1 MKILFNRFFVLTLVA
16 LGAIFLFIHP
26 AQAAYGDVSAYTGKI
41 YDGDGGSRVDAYFDF
56 PEDLDIDASGN
67 FYIADTYNNVIRTI
81 NSSGIVSTLA
91 GTGSYGDTVGA
102 ATAAEFALPRGVS
115 VGSDGAVY
123 VADTANNKIKK
134 ISGSVVTNLVSSGL
148 NGPEGVEVY
157 GSTLFIVDTGNSA
170 IKTVSTSGGT
180 VSTLSTG
187 VNHPK
192 KAAVSPDGSVLYV
205 ADSGS
210 YRVLAVNTVS
220 GTVSV
225 VAGSGTAGYTEG
237 VGGASAFNN
246 LWGVAVDGTALYVS
260 DGNGLT
266 DFIRKI
272 DLSTNTTSLFAED
285 GSMASINFPSGL
297 KVYDG
302 YVYVAN
308 AGIGTIHKFR
318 TTLSGDEDIFA
329 GYERF
334 GNRNGAAST
343 ALFGRP
349 YDMVMTTN
357 RQYLYVADNNKI
369 RRITRSTGEVAQVI
383 GSSVDNYREGDD
395 DPTHYVGPV
404 RFSTIQGIT
413 INSGGNRLYVAD
425 RWNNRIRGVNLDTA
439 LPYSFLISGAGNVN
453 STGITVNG
461 YQDGTK
467 CEGQLSTG
475 VSGCAYFQAPSG
487 IVIDPTDTYL
497 YVTDTGNNRIRR
509 VRISDGQTSL
519 VAGSGVAGFANGIG
533 AAAKFNRPFGITIDS
548 TGTNLYVADS
558 NNHAIR
564 KIVIATGQVTTVAGT
579 GAAGYR
585 EAIGTQAVL
594 SYPEYVK
601 MGSDGL
607 LYVTDTG
614 SMRIRLVDPAT
625 GLTKLIAGSGQR
637 GFTNGGRTVVEF
649 NNPKGLVPD
658 VTGNALY
665 LADTWNDTI
674 RKIDI
679 TGTAPYADPAP
690 TVSSVTP
697 KEVNPAWN
705 KGAGLQVKVTGTKFT
720 FGVKTYFADYLAEQT
735 FVQTATALSVKLP
748 LSKLKPGWYDVTVIN
763 LDGQRSTLE
772 RGLGVTDSKG
782 VTPGTYY
789 PNSTK
794 NKTTI
799 SNPSAPSINVA
810 SGTSLLAYA
819 STLRGGFLVAGGNV
833 LAGTANEIITG
844 TDTGLSPEVRVLD
857 SGGKLLARFFAYDS
871 ASRSGVR
878 VNICDVNG
886 DGLDEIITAQGVGAL
901 PVVKIFN
908 GSGLLQKSFSVLDGK
923 FKGGL
928 FLACGDLDGNGT
940 KEIIV
945 TAGRGGGAQVM
956 VYDPAGKAFANFFA
970 YAKTF
975 RGGIRVAAAD
985 MDADGR
991 DEIIAG
997 PDLGAPHIQ
1006 IFKIKTGSITRLSPG
1021 FYAFNADY
1029 RGGVSVAGV
1038 DTNGDGIKELVV
1050 GVGSNATP
1058 LVRIFNIKQQL
1069 QKQFYAFLAT
1079 FTGGVNVSGSD
1090 TNGDGTQELLV
1101 APRSAGG
1108 PQVRIIDTEKL

>member
-1 MKILFNRFFVLTLVA
+1 MKTSFHRNFLLTLVA
-16 LGAIFLFIHP
+16 LCAIFLFAHP
-26 AQAAYGDVSAYTGKI
+26 ASAAYGDVSTFTGKI
-41 YDGDGGSRVDAYFDF
+41 YDGDGGSRADAYFDF
-56 PEDLDIDASGN
+56 PEDVDIDSSGN
-67 FYIADTYNNVIRTI
+67 FYIADTYNNVIRII
-81 NSSGIVSTLA
+81 NSSGTVATFA
-91 GTGSYGDTVGA
+91 GTGSYGDTVGSVS
-102 ATAAEFALPRGVS
+102 AAEFALPRGVS
-115 VGSDGAVY
+115 ISSNGDLF

-134 ISGSVVTNLVSSGL
+134 ISGGTVTNLVSSGL
-148 NGPEGVEVY
+148 SAPEGVEVY
-157 GSTLFIVDTGNSA
+157 GSTVYIMDTGNSA
-170 IKTVSTSGGT
+170 IKSVSTYGGA
-180 VSTLSTG
+180 VSLVSDA

-192 KAAVSPDGSVLYV
+192 KAAISTDGSTLYV
-205 ADSGS
+205 ADAGS
-210 YRVLAVNTVS
+210 YRVVAVNTINGAVS
-220 GTVSV
+220 T
-225 VAGSGTAGYTEG
+225 VAGSGTAGYAEG
-237 VGGASAFNN
+237 VGSSAQFNN
-246 LWGVAVDGTALYVS
+246 VWGVALDGTTLYIS
-260 DGNGLT
+260 DGNGIN
-266 DFIRKI
+266 DYVRKI
-272 DLSTNTTSLFAED
+272 DLNSNTTSLFAED

-297 KVYDG
+297 KVFDG

-308 AGIGTIHKFR
+308 AGIGTIHRFR
-318 TTLSGDEDIFA
+318 TTLSGDEDIYA

-334 GNRNGAAST
+334 GNRNGSVSS

-349 YDMVMTTN
+349 YDMVMTAS
-357 RQYLYVADNNKI
+357 RQYIYVADNNKI
-369 RRITRSTGEVAQVI
+369 RRVTRSTGEVAQVI

-413 INSGGNRLYVAD
+413 VNSGGNRLYVVD
-425 RWNNRIRGVNLDTA
+425 RWNNRIRGINLDAT
-439 LPYSFLISGAGNVN
+439 LPYSFLISGAGNIN
-453 STGITVNG
+453 ATGTTVNG
-461 YQDGTK
+461 YQEGTK

-487 IVIDPTDTYL
+487 IVIDPTNTYL

-519 VAGSGVAGFANGIG
+519 VAGSGVAGYANGTG

-564 KIVIATGQVTTVAGT
+564 KIVVATGAVTTVAGS
-579 GAAGYR
+579 GSAGYR
-585 EAIGTQAVL
+585 EAIGTQAVF
-594 SYPEYVK
+594 SFPEYVK

-614 SMRIRLVDPAT
+614 SMRIRLVNPAT
-625 GLTKLIAGSGQR
+625 GLTKLVAGSGQR
-637 GFTNGGRTVVEF
+637 GFLNGTRVAAEF
-649 NNPKGLVPD
+649 NNPKGLVAD
-658 VTGNALY
+658 VTGNSIY
-665 LADTWNDTI
+665 LADTWNDMI

-679 TGTAPYADPAP
+679 TGTAPYTDPAP
-690 TVSSVTP
+690 TVTGVSP
-697 KEVNPAWN
+697 KEVNPSWD
-705 KGAGLQVKVTGTKFT
+705 KGAGLQVKITGTKFT
-720 FGVKTYFADYLAEQT
+720 YGAKTYFADYLADQT
-735 FVQTATALSVKLP
+735 FVQSATTLSVKLP

-772 RGLGVTDSKG
+772 RGLGITDSKG
-782 VTPGTYY
+782 VTPSTYY

-794 NKTTI
+794 TSSTI
-799 SNPSAPSINVA
+799 STTVTIKVA

-819 STLRGGFLVAGGNV
+819 GTLRGGFMVAGGNV
-833 LAGTANEIITG
+833 LAGTANEIIAG

-857 SGGKLLARFFAYDS
+857 SGGKVLARFFAYES
-871 ASRSGVR
+871 TSRSGVR
-878 VNICDVNG
+878 VNTCDVNG
-886 DGLDEIITAQGVGAL
+886 DGLDEIITSQGVGAL

-908 GSGLLQKSFSVLDGK
+908 GSGSQLGSFSVLDGA
-923 FKGGL
+923 FKGGI
-928 FLACGDLDGNGT
+928 FLACGDIDGDST
-940 KEIIV
+940 QEIIV
-945 TAGRGGGAQVM
+945 SAGRGGGAQVM
-956 VYDPAGKAFANFFA
+956 VYDSAGKTFANFFA

-991 DEIIAG
+991 DEIITG

-1006 IFKIKTGSITRLSPG
+1006 IFKIKTGSISRLSPG
-1021 FYAFNADY
+1021 FYAFNSDY

-1058 LVRIFNIKQQL
+1058 LVRIFNIRQQL
-1069 QKQFYAFLAT
+1069 QKQFYAFVAT

-1101 APRSAGG
+1101 APRSVGG
-1108 PQVRIIDTEKL
+1108 PQVRIISVTNI